1 MSKVKNFI
9 KKARLNLSLLV
20 NGFFSGMK
28 SADEIM
34 TSGEKVLSTG
44 GTEQQQ
50 KLETTNVY
58 AALIR
63 GEVTQEVKDLRYG
76 MYQAAKKADE
86 YQYIGNGVVV
96 KKNTMLSNTNAKVE
110 NVDNLRIVL
119 TQWNHLI
126 KKSISESMDDFING
140 KESDV
145 EHRLKIE
152 RKYYSRFKME
162 DFAYQLV
169 VKEGAEGKFI
179 LDFYTPIEPLENDPK
194 AIYFSKEVKNLYK
207 TGSRTSDLVDFD
219 NVNFITE
226 KAFPI
231 EDMNYY
237 EFNNLIYLKCIE
249 FNGAYIFRFAG
260 DGKVLGKDV
269 AEEMYDEISKQKYEE
284 KAPREQKSKS
294 INEILDEMRAEEE
307 AKKHDEDFDINKA
320 NDLIKNLKKS

>member
-1 MSKVKNFI
+1 MSY
-9 KKARLNLSLLV
+9 
-20 NGFFSGMK
+20 GMK
-28 SADEIM
+28 VTEDNVFHQTGISTNEG
-34 TSGEKVLSTG
+34 TSVIKEVDDHRVSK
-44 GTEQQQ
+44 
-50 KLETTNVY
+50 
-58 AALIR
+58 ALLK

-86 YQYIGNGVVV
+86 YQYIGNGVAV

-110 NVDNLRIVL
+110 NADNLRVVL

-126 KKSISESMDDFING
+126 KKSISESMDDFVKG

-284 KAPREQKSKS
+284 KAPREQKNKS